1 MANYQL
7 VHCLDAQHMHG
18 LHGYKDVIDTVQ
30 WGLRQLGHEAGYS
43 INEPAPDAVNIVF
56 GAQILSPERLGAFP
70 DGTIIYNFEQIRG
83 LSPTQLKPSLR
94 YGASRFRIWDYS
106 AANLQAWTALGDVD
120 VRIAPVGY
128 APVLSRMV
136 KAEPQDIDVL
146 MYGLTGRKRLAAFDA
161 LSACGLTAVYVSG
174 LYGPARDG
182 LIERSKVILNINLYD
197 HAKIFEIVRCSY
209 LLANRKAVVSE
220 IEPEAYIEDDIR
232 SGIVFAERR
241 DVVAQCLDLARN
253 DERRAALE
261 EAGFQAMS
269 RRDIRAILTSALE
282 P

>member
-1 MANYQL
+1 MATFQL
-7 VHCLDAQHMHG
+7 VHCLDAQHLHG

-30 WGLRQLGHEAGYS
+30 WGLEQLGHEVRYS
-43 INEPAPDAVNIVF
+43 INAPSPDAVNIVF
-56 GAQILSPERLGAFP
+56 GAQILSPEALSAFP

-83 LSPTQLKPSLR
+83 VPVAQIRPSLR
-94 YGASRFRIWDYS
+94 YCATRFRIWDYS
-106 AANLQAWTALGDVD
+106 AANLDAWTALGEVD

-128 APVLSRMV
+128 APVLSRMT

-146 MYGLTGRKRLAAFDA
+146 MYGITGHKRLAAFDA

-182 LIERSKVILNINLYD
+182 LIERSKIILNINLYD

-220 IEPEAYIEDDIR
+220 IEPGAFIEDDIK

-241 DVVAQCLDLARN
+241 EVVAQCLDLAGN
-253 DERRAALE
+253 DQKRAAVE
-261 EAGFQAMS
+261 EAGFQAIS
-269 RRDIRAILTSALE
+269 RRDIRGILTSALE